1 MQKIEIQ
8 AEQRQKSGKGVAR
21 RLRAQG
27 RIPAVLYSAGKS
39 SLLTLNP
46 KDIHRVL
53 HSASGENTLINLKLD
68 GAEGSEERIAILRE
82 FQIDPLNGAVLH
94 ADLFEISM
102 TEKIQVRVQV
112 EITDEVPAGVKEGG
126 VLQHNLRE
134 IEIRCLP
141 TLIPDQILVDASRLA
156 IGESVHVRDLTLGE
170 GIEIMAEPDQVVVS
184 VAAPISEERLEELL
198 TSGKEVKEPEVVG
211 KGKEEEAAKAEG
223 TKTEGKP
230 EKGAESK
237 TEAKGKEEKKE
248 AKK

>member
-1 MQKIEIQ
+1 MQKIEVRGEKREL
-8 AEQRQKSGKGVAR
+8 AGKGAAR
-21 RLRAQG
+21 KLRAQG
-27 RIPAVLYSAGKS
+27 KIPAVLYSAGKS

-46 KDIHRVL
+46 KDVHRVL

-68 GAEGSEERIAILRE
+68 GGEGAAERVAILRD
-82 FQIDPLNGAVLH
+82 FQIDPINGKVLH

-102 TEKIQVRVQV
+102 TEKILVRVQV
-112 EITDEVPAGVKEGG
+112 EITGEVPAGVKEGG

-141 TLIPDQILVDASRLA
+141 TLIPDQISVDSSRLA
-156 IGESVHVRDLTLGE
+156 IGEAVHVRDLSVGE
-170 GIEIMAEPDQVVVS
+170 GIEIMADPDQAVVS
-184 VAAPISEERLEELL
+184 VAAPISEAKLEELL

-223 TKTEGKP
+223 AKAEGKP

-237 TEAKGKEEKKE
+237 PEAKGKEEKKE